1 MAHIKLGIDIGGTKI
16 ACSAIT
22 FHDDNTVTYTTPRKV
37 STPTTA
43 NAFIDSLAASLSLV
57 KKDLGVQ
64 EWPAIGISTAGVVD
78 SVQGHILGA
87 TGNLKAVDRTPF
99 PIGQLLATEL
109 GIDVSQIHVENDA
122 NAACYGEV
130 SVGAATGYK
139 NVVMVTLGTGVG
151 GGIVVDGHLIRG
163 AKFSAAEVGHMRI
176 SLTNDRACTC
186 GRLGCWEAYASGTG
200 LARTGRRE
208 IRELPHS
215 LIAQDILQGK
225 SVEELSTHDIIAA
238 QIRGN
243 TLAVQLMDKWHLH
256 IATGLGNLM
265 NVLDPDIVVIGGGM
279 AQFVELP
286 KLQDFL
292 NERIMEPMAT
302 TPIVFAQLGNDAGMI
317 GAAAMAKNNSP
328 ALSL

>member
-1 MAHIKLGIDIGGTKI
+1 MEHIKLGIDIGGTKI

-22 FHDDNTVTYTTPRKV
+22 FKEDETVSYSTPRKV

-43 NAFIDSLAASLSLV
+43 EAFIDSMAASLSLV
-57 KKDLGVQ
+57 KKEMNLI
-64 EWPAIGISTAGVVD
+64 EWPAIGISTAGVVGT
-78 SVQGHILGA
+78 QKGEILGA
-87 TGNLKAVDRTPF
+87 TGNLKAIDKTPF
-99 PIGQLLATEL
+99 PIATRLATAL
-109 GIDVSQIHVENDA
+109 GINPALIHVENDA

-130 SVGAATGYK
+130 SVGAAKGYQ
-139 NVVMVTLGTGVG
+139 NVTMITLGTGVG
-151 GGIVVDGHLIRG
+151 GGLVLGGQLIRG
-163 AKFSAAEVGHMRI
+163 SKFSAAEVGHMRI

-215 LIAQDILQGK
+215 AIAQDILQGK

-238 QIRGN
+238 QLRGN

-292 NERIMEPMAT
+292 NERIMEPMTT
-302 TPIVFAQLGNDAGMI
+302 TPIAFAELGNDAGMI
-317 GAAAMAKNNSP
+317 GAAAMAK
-328 ALSL
+328 SLASV